1 MAKNKLER
9 LQKTTIKRLGKNMLD
24 FDSMLDATG
33 MPELPVN
40 TETDVEAIV
49 NRETDDMMS
58 LIREN
63 RKNSVEHF
71 RDIEAGEFWF
81 CVCFQSF
88 SQKQEFLTKM
98 LEKFNPNDDLSRFG
112 NKYVSGLELAAAL
125 GIEITPI
132 VLEVKR
138 TRLAPKSL
146 RRMEVI

>member
-112 NKYVSGLELAAAL
+112 NK
-125 GIEITPI
+125 
-132 VLEVKR
+132 
-138 TRLAPKSL
+138 
-146 RRMEVI
+146 